1 MLMRKKK
8 ISHHLPDI
16 LDTINTATWA
26 KEYELLT
33 TNTINQNVSR
43 RVPMWN
49 VSRMDF
55 NRYNTAPMVFNYA
68 FFFSL
73 FFFPLHLLYSIMPF
87 FPPLFFSGLY
97 WLTHHRASL
106 GPNAL
111 TNFVSVF
118 TEFTALKITG
128 EEYAQRTRKIIPADH
143 LFLVDKYISRLT
155 CNIFVMLILSMLTD
169 LLML

>member
-1 MLMRKKK
+1 MSQEECPCGMSHEWTSTDIILHLWYLIML
-8 ISHHLPDI
+8 
-16 LDTINTATWA
+16 
-26 KEYELLT
+26 
-33 TNTINQNVSR
+33 
-43 RVPMWN
+43 
-49 VSRMDF
+49 
-55 NRYNTAPMVFNYA
+55 

-143 LFLVDKYISRLT
+143 LFLVDKYLASHAIFLWCLSYQCLQT
-155 CNIFVMLILSMLTD
+155 CWCFSTRSFVARGDNVRNRQARKKGRPFQD
-169 LLML
+169 LHTRSL